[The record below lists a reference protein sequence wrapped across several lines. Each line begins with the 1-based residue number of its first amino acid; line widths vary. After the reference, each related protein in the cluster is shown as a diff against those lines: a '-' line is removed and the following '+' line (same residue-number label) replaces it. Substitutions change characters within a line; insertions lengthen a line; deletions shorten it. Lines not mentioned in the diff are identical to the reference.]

1 MKKKAKKEVKIEEVL
16 EEPEEQPW
24 HVGPLKIII
33 GLFLALIIIMMAVP
47 YYGVQ
52 LDPEPKKMIT
62 ISELSVG
69 ELQTSNKTYSFS
81 ELYKIVKPED
91 VQTKRVANLIA
102 SYGCDDS
109 RVCQAKAIYYFV
121 RDNINYVRDPFNT
134 EYIED
139 PKEVL
144 KSEGADCESGSI
156 LLATL
161 EEAIGIDSQLVL
173 IEGHAYLRIKLHE
186 AINRHKQEEDWVYLD
201 WTCDTCSFGEVPWQD
216 LKPERVNY
224 LDV

>member
-1 MKKKAKKEVKIEEVL
+1 MKKKQEIDEQEEEL
-16 EEPEEQPW
+16 EEQPW
-24 HVGPLKIII
+24 HVGPIKIMI

-47 YYGVQ
+47 YYGVK

-62 ISELSVG
+62 LSDLNV
-69 ELQTSNKTYSFS
+69 EQLQTSNLTYSFD
-81 ELYKIVKPED
+81 ELYKIVKPDD
-91 VQTKRVANLIA
+91 VQTKHIANLIA

-144 KSEGADCESGSI
+144 KSKGGDCESGSI

-161 EEAIGIDSQLVL
+161 EKAIGVQSQLV
-173 IEGHAYLRIKLHE
+173 IISEHAYLRIKLPE
-186 AINRHKQEEDWVYLD
+186 AINKYKIEEDWVYLD
-201 WTCDTCSFGEVPWQD
+201 WTCNECGFGEVPWQD
-216 LKPERVNY
+216 IQKRASYINV
-224 LDV
+224 